1 MTGLL
6 AAVHESACGMELPI
20 PNVRSLVAMEGKAD
34 KICSMRVLRILTHSR
49 PLAAVVCSG
58 AKGLLTRRTNSHED
72 MAFVPCSAAYNGRSL
87 WLVIPGGA
95 EVERKGEPEILIPC
109 SPARPR
115 PGMTAWQ

>member
-1 MTGLL
+1 MVMVF
-6 AAVHESACGMELPI
+6 AP
-20 PNVRSLVAMEGKAD
+20 SL
-34 KICSMRVLRILTHSR
+34 
-49 PLAAVVCSG
+49 VVCSG

-109 SPARPR
+109 APARSG